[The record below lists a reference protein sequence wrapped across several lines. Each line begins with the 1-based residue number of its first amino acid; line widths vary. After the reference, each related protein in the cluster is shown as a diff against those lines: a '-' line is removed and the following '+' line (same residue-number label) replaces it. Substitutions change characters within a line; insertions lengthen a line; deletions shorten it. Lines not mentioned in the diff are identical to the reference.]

1 MHQQNTGQEGESSPY
16 FPLRTTQSAVSFQ
29 GNKYTISLQS
39 YSPCKT
45 GDSLLRPSLTPTQV
59 WQVWLLSLQ
68 AYKSLYKNAS
78 IYTVLF

>member
-39 YSPCKT
+39 YSPMQDWWLSFETFTNTYT
-45 GDSLLRPSLTPTQV
+45 GMTSLATLTAG
-59 WQVWLLSLQ
+59 L
-68 AYKSLYKNAS
+68 
-78 IYTVLF
+78 